1 MKKFKK
7 EKLEKT
13 VKEYKKQLEDLKYR
27 KAFEEEKNK
36 KRWLSQETKNSI
48 LAIIL
53 FAIAILSALSFFN
66 QSGTVGQYFYKGL
79 LYILGIVAF
88 LFPLVLV
95 LSGISF
101 LKGMK
106 KERWRNVILGSF
118 LFIISLLGVAVLIIP
133 KSQIE
138 YPGGMF
144 GFVITWPILRFFNN
158 LTGVLIFGALL
169 IISILAIFDV
179 PLKKIGFIRKILNK
193 RKANLIKKEKQEE
206 SRLDSKLE
214 IGSNVVR
221 SSKNAHMHF
230 DKNYEPPSL
239 DLLDISTDKPN
250 SGNIEENKKIIE
262 NTLYDFGIK
271 VEMDD
276 VQVGPTVSQYTF
288 KPDQGV
294 KLSRITELSRNL
306 SLALA
311 AHPIRIEAPIPGKA
325 LVGVEIPNKLAVN
338 VRLRDVIE
346 SIQKDSPKSSLVLP
360 LGRDIS
366 GKVFYDYLDK
376 MPHLLVAGSTGSGKS
391 VAMNSFIG
399 SLTYFNSPKMLRF
412 ILIDPKRVEFSIYEG
427 IPHLLTQVVVNVKK
441 AISALK
447 WLTNEMD
454 NRYEILEQAK
464 VRDIKSYN
472 KEISKK
478 QENMPMPYL
487 IVMIDEMADL
497 MVQYKREV
505 ESVVV
510 RLAQMS
516 RAVGIHLIAATQRP
530 STDVVTGLI
539 KANIPARISFKVASQ
554 IDSRT
559 ILDMAGSEKLLG
571 QGDMLYMSS
580 NAPGVKRIQGTF
592 VTDSETKK
600 IVRYLKELNEKNN
613 YEEINSTI
621 QHTKPNIPLIDYDF
635 ESEDE
640 LYNDAKQIVL
650 QAGKGSSSLL
660 QRKLQIGYARAARLI
675 DMLEKEGIVGSAHG
689 SKPREVIKE

>member
-1 MKKFKK
+1 M
-7 EKLEKT
+7 
-13 VKEYKKQLEDLKYR
+13 
-27 KAFEEEKNK
+27 
-36 KRWLSQETKNSI
+36 SQETKNSI

-53 FAIAILSALSFFN
+53 FAISILSALSFFN
-66 QSGTVGQYFYKGL
+66 QSGIIGQYFYKSL
-79 LYILGIVAF
+79 LYTLGIVAF

-95 LSGISF
+95 IAGISF

-106 KERWRNVILGSF
+106 KESWKNITLGAF
-118 LFIISLLGVAVLIIP
+118 LFIISLLGLAVLIIP
-133 KSQIE
+133 KNQIE
-138 YPGGMF
+138 YPGGII
-144 GFVITWPILRFFNN
+144 GFLITWPILRFFNN
-158 LTGVLIFGALL
+158 LTGILIFGALL

-179 PLKKIGFIRKILNK
+179 PLKKIGFIHKILNK
-193 RKANLIKKEKQEE
+193 RKANFDKKQKQEE
-206 SRLDSKLE
+206 SRLENKLE
-214 IGSNVVR
+214 AISNA
-221 SSKNAHMHF
+221 SPSLKNAHIHF

-239 DLLDISTDKPN
+239 NLLDISTDKPD
-250 SGNIEENKKIIE
+250 SGNIEENKKTIQS
-262 NTLYDFGIK
+262 TLYDFGIK

-325 LVGVEIPNKLAVN
+325 LVGVEIPNKIAVN
-338 VRLRDVIE
+338 VRIRDVIE

-376 MPHLLVAGSTGSGKS
+376 MPHLLVAGATGSGKS
-391 VAMNSFIG
+391 VAMNSFIS

-427 IPHLLTQVVVNVKK
+427 IPHLLTPVVVDVKK
-441 AISALK
+441 AISSLK
-447 WLTNEMD
+447 WLTSEMD

-472 KEISKK
+472 KELVKK
-478 QENMPMPYL
+478 EGVEPMPYL

-600 IVRYLKELNEKNN
+600 IVKYLKELNVKNN
-613 YEEINSTI
+613 YKEINSAI
-621 QHTKPNIPLIDYDF
+621 QHIKPSTRSIDYDF

-640 LYNDAKQIVL
+640 LYNEAKQIVIE
-650 QAGKGSSSLL
+650 AGKGSSSLL

-675 DMLEKEGIVGSAHG
+675 DMLEEEGIVGSAHG
-689 SKPREVIKE
+689 SKPREVIKD